1 MLKFFRKYNK
11 ILLVVFGTGLMV
23 IFLIEP
29 AMRGCGAGSA
39 SYDLGTAAGNP
50 ITAEDQRR
58 AAMQLQVL
66 ERLGGRERLPL
77 LIVSQTADAWQWL
90 LMSLAAR
97 GIGLSV
103 GSAEVNEALERVG
116 VNDED
121 LGRVSRDLGVSRD
134 FVRAAVGQ
142 WLLIDRYRGLVYGMA
157 PISVTE
163 RIDRYNQL
171 APHLMRGYGDITLP
185 LGEPYLCDRVI
196 QYFLHSFQ
204 STVQVSM
211 IVLPY
216 SENSDVIDAP
226 TEEQVQALFEKHKG
240 DKVGEG
246 GPHGFGYL
254 VPDQVKL
261 EYLALSIETVEAN
274 ITLTEREALEYHAS
288 HRDLFTKQEV
298 ASTPDVTG
306 SASDGAEPDG
316 IVPSAATVTDK
327 EASTTRQLTYA
338 EARQDVRRLARRAK
352 AEKEADAIMRRAR
365 QILNAQIEGY
375 ELEGGYRMLPE
386 DFTPMALQAV
396 AETILQEHGVGLQV
410 HGGGG
415 AWYLESQLRE
425 LSPLADAFAA
435 MPGGGAV
442 PFSFYAMSVN
452 ELGAKAIPALARL
465 GLQIGAPS
473 QPLQSSEGRFLFRV
487 NEVLPFAKPAFED
500 VQDAVVSD
508 ARKLSAYE
516 KLVAEADA
524 WVDQVRQF
532 DTLEEAAE
540 QVGQIVWSP
549 PAFPSRVP
557 TRAGL
562 QVPVVEGVGRNET
575 FVGKVF
581 AEASQQR
588 LAASTEGEAAPDA
601 LFAVPVPER
610 LSLCIVRVD
619 QYKPIPRSA
628 YDKMAREVF
637 PLTRAILADLGPTN
651 PLTTGALQKRVD
663 YQPFDAPGN

>member
-77 LIVSQTADAWQWL
+77 LIVSQTTDAWQWL

-97 GIGLSV
+97 GTGLSV
-103 GSAEVNEALERVG
+103 GPEEVTKALTGVG

-121 LGRVSRDLGVSRD
+121 LVRVSRELGVSQD
-134 FVRAAVGQ
+134 FVKGAVGQ

-157 PISVTE
+157 PISVDQ
-163 RIDRYNQL
+163 RIVRYNQL
-171 APHLMRGYGDITLP
+171 APLLMRGYGDITLP

-196 QYFLHSFQ
+196 EYFLHSFQ

-216 SENSDVIDAP
+216 SENSDVIDEP
-226 TEEQVQALFEKHKG
+226 TEAQVQALFEKHKG

-254 VPDQVKL
+254 VPDMVKL

-274 ITLTEREALEYHAS
+274 ITLTEREALAYHAS
-288 HRDLFTKQEV
+288 HRDLFTQQEE
-298 ASTPDVTG
+298 APTPDVAG
-306 SASDGAEPDG
+306 SASDGAAPDG
-316 IVPSAATVTDK
+316 VDLGTAATTDK
-327 EASTTRQLTYA
+327 EAATTRQLTYT
-338 EARQDVRRLARRAK
+338 EARQDVRRRARRAK

-365 QILNAQIEGY
+365 QILNAQIESY
-375 ELEGGYRMLPE
+375 DLDDGYRVLPK
-386 DFTPMALQAV
+386 DFTPMTLQAV

-410 HGGGG
+410 HGDGGT
-415 AWYLESQLRE
+415 WYLESQLRE

-452 ELGAKAIPALARL
+452 ELGANAIPALARL

-473 QPLQSSEGRFLFRV
+473 QPLQSSEGRFFFRV
-487 NEVLPFAKPAFED
+487 TDVELFATPAFKD
-500 VQDAVVSD
+500 VRDAVASD
-508 ARKLSAYE
+508 ARKLLAYE

-524 WVDQVRQF
+524 WVDRVRQF

-540 QVGQIVWSP
+540 QVDQIVWSP
-549 PAFPSRVP
+549 PAFPSRVQ
-557 TRAGL
+557 TRAGI

-581 AEASQQR
+581 AEASKHR
-588 LAASTEGEAAPDA
+588 LAASAEGEAAPGA

-619 QYKPIPRSA
+619 QYKPIPRSV
-628 YDKMAREVF
+628 YDKQAKEVF
-637 PLTRAILADLGPTN
+637 PFARAILADLGQHN
-651 PLTTGALQKRVD
+651 PLATSTLQNRVD
-663 YQPFDAPGN
+663 YQSSNDPGN